1 MVQYLFNELYKLQ
14 SFKID
19 LNTAIM
25 TDVDGTISKIVSNP
39 EEAVVSDSMK
49 GLLAQLNKKFKLVGV
64 ISGRPLSQV
73 TMMVGVEGL
82 FYSGNHGL
90 EYLKDGKRITVK
102 GAEKYRPF
110 MQELLQKL
118 KNENSLNIEGLEWE
132 NKGIC
137 VSIHYRKCKK
147 DPEVGEKIFETVNK
161 VLNRYKLRIDPGR
174 KIIEL
179 KPPLI
184 QDKGTIL
191 EKIVKE
197 YSLKKLIYLGDDITD
212 FDAFSK
218 LKELEHK
225 RKIKSATILVSSR
238 EIPDF
243 IKNSAQ
249 FYVNNV
255 WEVQRF
261 FKWLIS

>member
-1 MVQYLFNELYKLQ
+1 MTQYLFNELYKLL

-39 EEAVVSDSMK
+39 EDAVVSDSMK
-49 GLLAQLNKKFKLVGV
+49 ELLAQLNKKFKIVGV

-82 FYSGNHGL
+82 FYSGSHGL
-90 EYLKDGKRITVK
+90 EYLKDGKIITVK
-102 GAEKYRPF
+102 DAEKYRPF
-110 MQELLQKL
+110 MQELVQKL
-118 KNENSLNIEGLEWE
+118 KNEDSLNIEGLELE

-137 VSIHYRKCKK
+137 LSLHYRKCKK
-147 DPEVGEKIFETVNK
+147 DPELGERIFETVNQ
-161 VLNRYKLRIDPGR
+161 VLNEDKLRIDSGR
-174 KIIEL
+174 KIVEL

-197 YSLKKLIYLGDDITD
+197 YSIKKLIYLGDDITD

-225 RKIKSATILVSSR
+225 RKIESATILVSSR

-243 IKNSAQ
+243 IKNCAQ

-255 WEVQRF
+255 WEVQKF